1 MKAFVLDASLTMEWF
16 SSGASANAVAKRGLF
31 EDRVAVVP
39 HLWRFEV
46 MNVLATW
53 RRRGDISSAQ
63 GTRILN
69 SALTLP
75 FAVIDEGN
83 AEAVVELANA
93 HGLSAY
99 DATYLRVAI
108 VTGEPLA
115 SLDQK
120 LINAAGKEGI
130 ECL

>member
-16 SSGASANAVAKRGLF
+16 SSGASADAVAKRGLL

-53 RRRGDISSAQ
+53 RRRGDITSAQ
-63 GTRILN
+63 GTRILRN
-69 SALTLP
+69 ALSLP
-75 FAVIDEGN
+75 FAVIDEGS
-83 AEAVVELANA
+83 AESVVELANA

-115 SLDQK
+115 TLDQK
-120 LINAAGKEGI
+120 LTQAAGREGI

>member
-16 SSGASANAVAKRGLF
+16 SSGASVDAVAKRGLF

-53 RRRGDISSAQ
+53 RHRGDITSAQ

-75 FAVIDEGN
+75 YAVIDEGS
-83 AEAVVELANA
+83 AEAVVELAKA